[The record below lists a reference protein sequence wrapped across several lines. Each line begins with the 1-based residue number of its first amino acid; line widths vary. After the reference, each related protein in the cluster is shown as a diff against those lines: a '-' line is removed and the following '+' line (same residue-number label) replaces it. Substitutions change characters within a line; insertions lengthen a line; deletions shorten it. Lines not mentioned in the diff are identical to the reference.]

1 MVAIASSQVSSLLV
15 VVVVARVKYWARVQ
29 QDQVIQIMRA
39 RAVEVAAV
47 PPTALLVV
55 QAQRVRVSL
64 AVLNPAA
71 LLRTVVL
78 VVVVLPP

>member
-1 MVAIASSQVSSLLV
+1 MVAIASSQVSSLSV

-71 LLRTVVL
+71 VLRTVVL